1 MRHLC
6 ETSEDYAIW
15 EVQLAFLRREDAANR
30 RGRRLTQRKYHRH
43 RKEIRTLCWQLS
55 DAGEGILRAHP
66 AWSELT
72 KESRQ
77 SLIVMMERV
86 IRHGRPI
93 PIDEAATACGFAIS
107 NWSIPM
113 QPYDAEVGRQMLE
126 SLVEAELVAYNRR
139 GDGVAPVCIPLALF
153 GRFG

>member
-1 MRHLC
+1 M
-6 ETSEDYAIW
+6 W

-30 RGRRLTQRKYHRH
+30 RGRRMSPRKHNRH
-43 RKEIRTLCWQLS
+43 RKEIRSLCSQLS
-55 DAGEGILRAHP
+55 DAGEDILRAHP

-93 PIDEAATACGFAIS
+93 PTNEAVTACGFAIS

-113 QPYDAEVGRQMLE
+113 RRYDEEVGRQMLE

-139 GDGVAPVCIPLALF
+139 GDRVAPVCIPLALF